1 MYTYLCVLRNRN
13 NKKCNIFIRNKKLLR
28 NVKLDTI
35 FYEITVTNNRKLDKQ
50 IYIRVSVYIRLY
62 SQIENDFT

>member
-13 NKKCNIFIRNKKLLR
+13 NKKFNIFTRNKKLLK

-35 FYEITVTNNRKLDKQ
+35 FYEITVTNDRKLDKQ
-50 IYIRVSVYIRLY
+50 IYIRVSGNRWYN
-62 SQIENDFT
+62 QMENDVT

>member
-13 NKKCNIFIRNKKLLR
+13 DKKYNIFIRNKKFLK
-28 NVKLDTI
+28 NVQLDTI

-50 IYIRVSVYIRLY
+50 IYIRVSGNRWYN
-62 SQIENDFT
+62 QMENDVT